1 MRAKPKICSL
11 YKELYEYQESN
22 YIFNLIIIT
31 LITKF
36 SNLNDWLSI
45 TIRNK
50 RKGMPIT
57 RAGKK
62 IMLITRLIYYCFF
75 YVEVIQHH
83 SSQLNTMSRLH
94 G

>member
-1 MRAKPKICSL
+1 MRAKPKMCSL

-50 RKGMPIT
+50 RKGMHIT

-62 IMLITRLIYYCFF
+62 NHVNNEATLLLFFMLK
-75 YVEVIQHH
+75 
-83 SSQLNTMSRLH
+83 
-94 G
+94 

>member
-1 MRAKPKICSL
+1 MREKPKICSL

-50 RKGMPIT
+50 RKGMHIT

-62 IMLITRLIYYCFF
+62 IMLITRLLYYCF
-75 YVEVIQHH
+75 
-83 SSQLNTMSRLH
+83 LC
-94 G
+94 